1 MILSQI
7 CWKIVDEALAVLE
20 DGSNTTVP
28 VTLDLDGGFIK
39 ISYENWGGDGSLF
52 HDPEF
57 GYALGTTFPPEE
69 CAAWGLFAFLCYIIN
84 FILGLFGLA

>member
-1 MILSQI
+1 M
-7 CWKIVDEALAVLE
+7 DEAVAVLE

-39 ISYENWGGDGSLF
+39 ISYENWGADGSLF

-57 GYALGTTFPPEE
+57 GFALGTTFAPEE
-69 CAAWGLFAFLCYIIN
+69 CAAWGLLALICYIIT
-84 FILGLFGLA
+84 FFMGLMGLA